1 METHTH
7 LCPDSTLV
15 IAATLALNLF
25 IGATPFVDNVANV
38 SGFVLGAL
46 LVASLLL
53 IQDEVSHT
61 ETTVNRPCVT

>member
-1 METHTH
+1 M
-7 LCPDSTLV
+7 

-53 IQDEVSHT
+53 LQDEVSDT
-61 ETTVNRPCVT
+61 ETTSRQPMWVDGTV